1 MVKQKIQ
8 KISYILFKNHLLSCN
23 INSNAYMSTL
33 QLFSQFIL
41 KILKLLEYYKTV
53 IEYNKVNH
61 LLIKYS
67 KKYTS
72 LFF

>member
-1 MVKQKIQ
+1 
-8 KISYILFKNHLLSCN
+8 
-23 INSNAYMSTL
+23 MSTL

-61 LLIKYS
+61 LLIKY
-67 KKYTS
+67 
-72 LFF
+72 